1 MRRLLLTLS
10 YDGTRYAGWQW
21 QANAVAVQQR
31 VEEALGALTGETVR
45 VTGASRTD
53 AGVHA
58 LGQRAH
64 FDTRSRIP
72 ADKLPFALN
81 THLPPDIRALEA
93 REVPPGFHARFDARG
108 KRYTYRIHNA
118 PHASALFRS
127 LTFHVPQRL
136 DVPLMQN
143 CLQEL
148 TGTHDFAAFEASGGT
163 AKTTVRTLYGAQLTR
178 SGPTL
183 WLSVSGDAFLYNMVR
198 IIAGTLVDIGMGRV
212 SRDAFRRAF
221 ASGDRLDLGVT
232 APPHGLEL
240 TRVFYEGESPACKQ
254 DFDMSCANFLT
265 GENFPITATPVSSEP
280 HHRESE

>member
-1 MRRLLLTLS
+1 MDRVTDMRRLLLTLS

-136 DVPLMQN
+136 DVPADGLGAVFFHMRPCAGYAGSPFGIFSGFSIPCCPSRHHQPELPS
-143 CLQEL
+143 LQP
-148 TGTHDFAAFEASGGT
+148 AV
-163 AKTTVRTLYGAQLTR
+163 AKSMYRCFYSPRVRSQ
-178 SGPTL
+178 
-183 WLSVSGDAFLYNMVR
+183 
-198 IIAGTLVDIGMGRV
+198 
-212 SRDAFRRAF
+212 
-221 ASGDRLDLGVT
+221 
-232 APPHGLEL
+232 
-240 TRVFYEGESPACKQ
+240 
-254 DFDMSCANFLT
+254 
-265 GENFPITATPVSSEP
+265 
-280 HHRESE
+280 